1 MARSVTD
8 IQADLTA
15 AYADR
20 RTAMSAQSY
29 TLDDGQGKQ
38 TVQRANLTEINKTIR
53 ILEAELDEAAN
64 GGNILAGNFDRGMC
78 G

>member
-1 MARSVTD
+1 MARSVTE
-8 IQADLTA
+8 IQADLTE
-15 AYADR
+15 AYAAR

-29 TLDDGQGKQ
+29 TFDDGQGKQ

-53 ILEAELDEAAN
+53 LLEAELEEASE
-64 GGNILAGNFDRGMC
+64 GGGILVGNFNRGLC